1 MIHGHT
7 GDATGDA
14 TQGEVI
20 PAKPAPAESRSGLE
34 IAREALAAAKAD
46 AKRRAAAR
54 PAAGRQARPADE
66 RRSSAG
72 ADGRDPQ
79 PLAGS
84 IQRLVE
90 GRGWSANVAVGGVIG
105 RWEELVG
112 AELAAH
118 CVPESFAEGEL
129 VVRADSS
136 AWATQVRWIAQ
147 RILARINEELG
158 TATVTALRVLGP
170 DRPSW
175 RKGAISVRGRG
186 PRDTYG

>member
-1 MIHGHT
+1 MTRGQAGDISR
-7 GDATGDA
+7 GDA
-14 TQGEVI
+14 I
-20 PAKPAPAESRSGLE
+20 SAKPAPTAGRSGLE